1 MDNPFLDR
9 PTYVGHTGIDLTD
22 ASPDSCEGRL
32 VIADIHHQPYGVVHG
47 GVYCTLIET
56 LASSGAALWAMANG
70 MAGCVGV
77 SNQTDF
83 IRATTEGVLIGSA
96 TPIHRGRTQQ
106 LWQVAVTRED
116 DGKLVARGQVRLQN
130 GEVWTAR
137 LSPITEQT
145 DVAVGERVLVTGIDG
160 ATAVVVPVERSTGH

>member
-1 MDNPFLDR
+1 MENPFLAR
-9 PTYVGHTGIDLTD
+9 PNFVGLTGIELTE
-22 ASPDSCEGRL
+22 ASSDSCQGRI
-32 VIADIHHQPYGVVHG
+32 VINENHHQPYGVVHG

-56 LASSGAALWAMANG
+56 LASTGAALWAMESG

-106 LWQVAVTRED
+106 LWQVTVTREN

-130 GEVWTAR
+130 VE
-137 LSPITEQT
+137 ST
-145 DVAVGERVLVTGIDG
+145 DF
-160 ATAVVVPVERSTGH
+160 

>member
-1 MDNPFLDR
+1 MRGVTSNPFLDR
-9 PTYVGHTGIDLTD
+9 PTFVGHTGIELTE
-22 ASPDSCEGRL
+22 ASSQACVGTITINENHL
-32 VIADIHHQPYGVVHG
+32 QPYGVVHG

-56 LASSGAALWAMANG
+56 LASTGGALWAMENG

-83 IRATTEGVLIGSA
+83 IRSTTDGVLVGSA

-106 LWQVAVTRED
+106 LWQVTVTREG

-130 GEVWTAR
+130 VT
-137 LSPITEQT
+137 STEF
-145 DVAVGERVLVTGIDG
+145 GG
-160 ATAVVVPVERSTGH
+160 